1 MSRKAEP
8 ACKTENNPFSKRLR
22 EIMKERHTTQKQLAE
37 AIKMRPQTVSLYMN
51 GQSLPDVLTLKKI
64 SDFFDVSADWL
75 LDREGAVRT
84 VNADLAAAVRYTG
97 LTEDACKCLNRD
109 GKHLFFRDIV
119 SSFISSDGML
129 SLAQSVALCRRH
141 LREGTVQAGVIC
153 AAAKER
159 KVIDTAAVIQKLK
172 MADASYKAERYDATN
187 VVFEFVNEQ
196 ISVEK
201 SEYEKYLKQSGYA
214 SVLDLFTTDL
224 EENRE
229 RLKELIKIIGE
240 SESAGDSDGEHPETD
255 N

>member
-1 MSRKAEP
+1 MARKIKSFDYNDTFP
-8 ACKTENNPFSKRLR
+8 RRLR
-22 EIMKERHTTQKQLAE
+22 ELIDESKGITQEKIAE
-37 AIKMRPQTVSLYMN
+37 VVGATRQTVGNWCS
-51 GQSLPDVLTLKKI
+51 GKSAPDAIALSKI
-64 SDFFDVSADWL
+64 AREFNVSIDWL
-75 LDREGAVRT
+75 LQENAPKQ
-84 VNADLAAAVRYTG
+84 VNATLASVCRYTG

-109 GKHLFFRDIV
+109 GKQPFFRDIV
-119 SSFISSDGML
+119 SSFISSYGML
-129 SLAQSVALCRRH
+129 SLAQSVALCRQH
-141 LREGTVQAGVIC
+141 LREGAVQAGVIC

-229 RLKELIKIIGE
+229 RLKELVKIIGE
-240 SESAGDSDGEHPETD
+240 SESAGDPDGEHPETD
-255 N
+255 K

>member
-1 MSRKAEP
+1 MARKIKLFDYNDTFP
-8 ACKTENNPFSKRLR
+8 RRLR
-22 EIMKERHTTQKQLAE
+22 ELIDESEGITQEKIAE
-37 AIKMRPQTVSLYMN
+37 VVGATRQTVGNWCS
-51 GQSLPDVLTLKKI
+51 GKSAPDAIALSKI
-64 SDFFDVSADWL
+64 AREFNVSIDWL
-75 LDREGAVRT
+75 LQENSPKQ
-84 VNADLAAAVRYTG
+84 VNATLASVCRYTG

-109 GKHLFFRDIV
+109 GKNLFFRDIV
-119 SSFISSDGML
+119 SSFISSGGML

-240 SESAGDSDGEHPETD
+240 SESAGDSDGEHPEAD

>member
-1 MSRKAEP
+1 MARKIKSFDYNDTFP
-8 ACKTENNPFSKRLR
+8 RRLR
-22 EIMKERHTTQKQLAE
+22 ELIDESEGITQEKIAE
-37 AIKMRPQTVSLYMN
+37 VVGATRQTVGNWCS
-51 GQSLPDVLTLKKI
+51 GKSAPDAIALSKI
-64 SDFFDVSADWL
+64 AREFNVSIDWL
-75 LDREGAVRT
+75 LQENSPKQ
-84 VNADLAAAVRYTG
+84 VNATLASVCRYTG

-109 GKHLFFRDIV
+109 GKNLFFRDIV

-141 LREGTVQAGVIC
+141 LREGAVQAGVIC

-172 MADASYKAERYDATN
+172 MADTSYKAERYDATN

-240 SESAGDSDGEHPETD
+240 SESAGDPDGEHPEAD